1 MNNKLYVNYV
11 AGGVK
16 DLDILMTYRCTEDEK
31 VEVVHCMYGDEA
43 KVMLGMI
50 VPSTIVMDL
59 ELGTYYIECVRG
71 MFDSKIFV
79 YSKTGVHN
87 PPLNI
92 IKGPEA
98 LYVYHTLTGA
108 PDDIRDIWPKTC
120 IRHEPKFSPENI
132 DGYGG
137 HVYITTH
144 NPYMNKNYFVPAR
157 HCGYSAARMF
167 IDEFTYANNDIKAL
181 VNSIYGRKQTNIG
194 PQIERVIFNAPATI
208 VFWKDGTKTVVKAQ
222 GDDEFDP
229 EKGLAMAICKKVLGN
244 DRDYYEVF
252 LKHVGRYEKQQ
263 RKAQEMLEKLGEC
276 ANKGYLDS
284 LADGIRRFAEAAGQV
299 APHMP
304 GDSHDS

>member
-50 VPSTIVMDL
+50 VPSTILMDF
-59 ELGTYYIECVRG
+59 ELGTYYIEHVQG
-71 MFDSKIFV
+71 IMLDSKLFV
-79 YSKTGVHN
+79 YPKTGVHN

-120 IRHEPKFSPENI
+120 IMHEPKFSPENI

-137 HVYITTH
+137 HVYSTTH
-144 NPYMNKNYFVPAR
+144 NPYMDKNYFIPAR
-157 HCGYSAARMF
+157 HCGLSAAMTL
-167 IDEFTYANNDIKAL
+167 IDELHEIEAY
-181 VNSIYGRKQTNIG
+181 RKKKEKKV

-284 LADGIRRFAEAAGQV
+284 LADGIKRFAEAARQV